1 MNPSQHFLFSFA
13 SSILVAT
20 LMAVGVYMAQ
30 DYLNQ
35 INVPAYIVML
45 GAFIVGHF
53 ATRWL
58 FGNFVPVKC
67 PRGCGAKGYALPG
80 RADRFR
86 CHSCGQDF

>member
-13 SSILVAT
+13 SSIFVAT
-20 LMAVGVYMAQ
+20 LLAVGVYLGQ

-35 INVPAYIVML
+35 VKVPAYIVML
-45 GAFIVGHF
+45 AVFIIGHL
-53 ATRWL
+53 TVRWL
-58 FGNFVPVKC
+58 FSSFVAVKC
-67 PRGCGAKGYALPG
+67 PRGCGKKAYAIPG